1 LFNTADGSS
10 VRAYLAEENQAKLGK
25 ATAAFR
31 AAIARPGFAEAF
43 DRDFGGLPELAHRTH
58 RAA

>member
-1 LFNTADGSS
+1 MRDGSS
-10 VRAYLAEENQAKLGK
+10 RAPHPAWACRAHQLKLGK

-31 AAIARPGFAEAF
+31 EAVAQPGIAEAF
-43 DRDFGGLPELAHRTH
+43 DRDFGGLPQGSDSRH